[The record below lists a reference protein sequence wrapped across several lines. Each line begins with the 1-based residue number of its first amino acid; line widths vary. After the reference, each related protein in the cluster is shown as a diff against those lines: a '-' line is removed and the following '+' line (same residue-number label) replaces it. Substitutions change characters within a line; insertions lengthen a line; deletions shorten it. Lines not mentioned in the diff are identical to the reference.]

1 MVCGMSSM
9 CRHLDQI
16 AHTEAP
22 PEPGCGECLAIGQG
36 WKHLRLCLV
45 CGIVACCDESP
56 GKHTTAHVRATGHPV
71 VLSLEPAEAWAYC
84 YPDDTYFDLESA
96 LAKR

>member
-1 MVCGMSSM
+1 MSSM

-16 AHTEAP
+16 AHSEAP
-22 PEPGCGECLAIGQG
+22 PEPGCSECIAIGQT
-36 WKHLRLCLV
+36 WKRLRLCLV

-56 GKHTTAHVRATGHPV
+56 EKHTTAHVKSSGHPV
-71 VLSLEPAEAWAYC
+71 VLSLAPEEAWAYC
-84 YPDDTYFDLESA
+84 YSDDTYFDLESA